1 MRPWVVCMVLVV
13 VGLSGCWGSRTF
25 HAVRYYSVDGLS
37 ATADTAMR
45 TWPLTLGV
53 YAFGEATRYRDRMLY
68 RFSEVEVGFYEYDRW
83 VEPPGEMVTRVVI
96 ANLRA
101 SGLFRQITPAIDAPA
116 LAWVLSGEVLRFDEV
131 QSASGSHAEC
141 RLQLEL
147 RRVRDEQL
155 LWSDVI
161 TTTAALSD
169 DTPAALARA
178 MSEAV
183 QYAARQLITTLQ
195 QRVNVQ
201 Q

>member
-1 MRPWVVCMVLVV
+1 MKSWVVCAVLVV
-13 VGLSGCWGSRTF
+13 VSLSGCLGLRTPPS
-25 HAVRYYSVDGLS
+25 VRYYSVDGLA
-37 ATADTAMR
+37 ATVDTAMR
-45 TWPLTLGV
+45 TWPVTLGV
-53 YAFGEATRYRDRMLY
+53 RVFGEATRYRDRMLY

-83 VEPPGEMVTRVVI
+83 VEPPGEMVTRAVMTH
-96 ANLRA
+96 LRA
-101 SGLFRQITPAIDAPA
+101 SGLFQQVTPALDAPA
-116 LAWVLSGEVLRFDEV
+116 LAWVLSGDVLRFDEV